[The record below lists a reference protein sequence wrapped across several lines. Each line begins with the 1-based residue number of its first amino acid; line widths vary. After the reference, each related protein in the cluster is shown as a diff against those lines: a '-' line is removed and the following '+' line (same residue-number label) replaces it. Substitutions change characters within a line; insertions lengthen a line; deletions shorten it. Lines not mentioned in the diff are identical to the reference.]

1 MDSMQDPYGRQID
14 YLRISVTDRC
24 NLRCI
29 YCMPSKGVLPFE
41 SKNILTYE
49 EIVRVVRPAVGLGVR
64 KIRIT
69 GGEPLMRKD
78 LHRLIESLNRIEG
91 IEDISLTTN
100 GTLLKRLA
108 PSLADAGLKRVNVS
122 LDSLDPEKYGRI
134 RRNGDLSDVLEGIQA
149 ADLAELR
156 PVKINMVVIRGVNDD
171 EIEAFARLTLK
182 NPYHVRFIEI
192 MPFGSGGFWRDD
204 KCIPVHEMMGR
215 IQAAGPLEPV
225 DTAWP
230 GPAEYFRLEG
240 ARSLV
245 GFISPMTR
253 HFCTACNRLRLTSD
267 GKLRP
272 CLFSNREID
281 VKSALR
287 RHASDREI
295 AKLLKLSIQWKPEGH
310 AMDSSENSDHLKSM
324 SQIGG

>member
-1 MDSMQDPYGRQID
+1 MASIQDPYGRPID

-29 YCMPSKGVLPFE
+29 YCLPSKGVQPFA

-49 EIVRVVRPAVGLGVR
+49 EIVRVVRPAAGLGVR

-78 LHRLIESLNRIEG
+78 LHRLIESLSRVEG

-100 GTLLKRLA
+100 GTLLKRWA
-108 PSLADAGLKRVNVS
+108 PSLTDAGLKRVNVS
-122 LDSLDPEKYGRI
+122 LDSLDPVKYGKI
-134 RRNGDLSDVLEGIQA
+134 RRKGDLSDVLDGIQA
-149 ADLAELR
+149 ADQAGLR

-192 MPFGSGGFWRDD
+192 MPFGSGGFWSDD

-215 IQAAGPLEPV
+215 IQATGPLEPV
-225 DTAWP
+225 DTSWP
-230 GPAEYFRLEG
+230 GPAEYFRLPG
-240 ARSLV
+240 ARSLI

-287 RHASDREI
+287 RQASDREI
-295 AKLLKLSIQWKPEGH
+295 ARLLKLSIQWKPEGH
-310 AMDSSENSDHLKSM
+310 VMDSGGNSDHLKSM

>member
-1 MDSMQDPYGRQID
+1 MDSMQDPYGRHID

-29 YCMPSKGVLPFE
+29 YCMPSKGVLPFA

-49 EIVRVVRPAVGLGVR
+49 EIVRVVRLAAGLGVR

-78 LHRLIESLNRIEG
+78 LQRLIESLSRIEG

-108 PSLADAGLKRVNVS
+108 PSLAEAGLKRVNVS
-122 LDSLDPEKYGRI
+122 LDSLDPVKYGKI
-134 RRNGDLSDVLEGIQA
+134 RRKGELFDVLDGIQA
-149 ADLAELR
+149 ADQAGLR

-171 EIEAFARLTLK
+171 EIEAFARLTLN

-215 IQAAGPLEPV
+215 IQAVSPLEPV
-225 DTAWP
+225 DTSWP

-253 HFCTACNRLRLTSD
+253 HFCTTCNRLRLTSD

-287 RHASDREI
+287 RQASDREI
-295 AKLLKLSIQWKPEGH
+295 ARLLKLSIQWKPEGH
-310 AMDSSENSDHLKSM
+310 AMDSGESSDHLKSM

>member
-1 MDSMQDPYGRQID
+1 MDSMQDPYGRHID
-14 YLRISVTDRC
+14 YMRISVTDRC

-29 YCMPSKGVLPFE
+29 YCRPSKDVLPFE

-49 EIVRVVRPAVGLGVR
+49 EIVRVVKLAAGLGVR

-78 LHRLIESLNRIEG
+78 LHRLIESISRIES
-91 IEDISLTTN
+91 IDDIGLTTN

-108 PSLADAGLKRVNVS
+108 PSLADAGLRRVNVS
-122 LDSLDPEKYGRI
+122 LDSLDPVKYGKI
-134 RRNGDLSDVLEGIQA
+134 RRNGDLFDVLDGIQK
-149 ADLAELR
+149 ADDVGLR

-182 NPYHVRFIEI
+182 STYHVRFIEI
-192 MPFGSGGFWRDD
+192 MPFGPGGFWSDD
-204 KCIPVHEMMGR
+204 KCIPVHEIIDR
-215 IQAAGPLEPV
+215 IQAVSPLAPV
-225 DTAWP
+225 DTSWP
-230 GPAEYFRLEG
+230 GPADYFRLAG
-240 ARSLV
+240 ARGLV

-253 HFCTACNRLRLTSD
+253 HFCATCNRLRLTSD

-281 VKSALR
+281 AKPALR
-287 RHASDREI
+287 RQASDCQI

-310 AMDSSENSDHLKSM
+310 AMDSRESSDHLKSM